1 MIKIFNLYKSYV
13 GGSQAL
19 IDVSMKIQPGEFV
32 FLNGPSG
39 AGKSTLLKILY
50 LWEKFDRGQIL
61 IHGMNIVKIRENKH
75 YALRRRIG
83 VVFQDYKLLPRKTV
97 FENVAF
103 AQEVVETK
111 IKNIRFRTWE
121 VLKSV
126 GLTQKKDHYP
136 LQLSG
141 GEQQRVAIARAL
153 VNSPDILLA
162 DEPTGNLD
170 SALALEILKMFEKV
184 NQQGMTII
192 FATHN
197 LEMLRLGNHRAI
209 VLNQGRVVTP

>member
-1 MIKIFNLYKSYV
+1 M
-13 GGSQAL
+13 

>member
-1 MIKIFNLYKSYV
+1 MIKIFNLYKSYG

-111 IKNIRFRTWE
+111 IKSIRFRTWE

-170 SALALEILKMFEKV
+170 SAIALEILKVFEQV
-184 NQQGMTII
+184 NQQGMTVI
-192 FATHN
+192 FATHS
-197 LEMLRLGNHRAI
+197 LEMLQLGNHRAI
-209 VLNQGRVVTP
+209 VLNQGRVVKP

>member
-1 MIKIFNLYKSYV
+1 M
-13 GGSQAL
+13 

-170 SALALEILKMFEKV
+170 STLALEILKMFEKV